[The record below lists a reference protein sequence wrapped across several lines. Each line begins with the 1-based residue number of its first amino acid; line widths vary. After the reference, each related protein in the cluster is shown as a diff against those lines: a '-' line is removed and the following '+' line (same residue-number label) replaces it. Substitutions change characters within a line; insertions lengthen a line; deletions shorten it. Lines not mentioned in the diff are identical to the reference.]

1 MKTLNKNKDRF
12 DIVKIQNQ
20 GGLMFLPITLS
31 KVRMETW
38 GGWDLKW
45 DRNGGS
51 EQALSLDNQE
61 NLLEREKKLE
71 DNWFFF

>member
-45 DRNGGS
+45 ERKGGS
-51 EQALSLDNQE
+51 EQALSLDNS
-61 NLLEREKKLE
+61 RK
-71 DNWFFF
+71 FA